1 MNWTFKLQANT
12 NGYLFIWNCDIDW
25 DAECCIAWT
34 NDKHTFDQV
43 KIDVEVKDYGP
54 NLHIVRQI

>member
-12 NGYLFIWNCDIDW
+12 KGYLFIWNCDIDW
-25 DAECCIAWT
+25 DVECCIAWT

-54 NLHIVRQI
+54 NLHFAR